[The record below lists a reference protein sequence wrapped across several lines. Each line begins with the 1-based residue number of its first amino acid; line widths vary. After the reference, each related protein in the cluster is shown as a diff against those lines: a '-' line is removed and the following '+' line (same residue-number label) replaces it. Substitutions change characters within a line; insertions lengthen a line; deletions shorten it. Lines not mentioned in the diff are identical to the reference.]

1 MGPCACSFAAG
12 DGHAVRNAAAA
23 DVRVSARHTRTVVP
37 APGVPKH
44 PIQGTACVMMTV
56 AIVSGL
62 LLADRETHGVYEPSS
77 TFSYALT
84 EKFSIEDLAAGDR
97 SAEGS
102 LP

>member
-1 MGPCACSFAAG
+1 
-12 DGHAVRNAAAA
+12 
-23 DVRVSARHTRTVVP
+23 
-37 APGVPKH
+37 
-44 PIQGTACVMMTV
+44 MMTV

>member
-1 MGPCACSFAAG
+1 
-12 DGHAVRNAAAA
+12 
-23 DVRVSARHTRTVVP
+23 
-37 APGVPKH
+37 
-44 PIQGTACVMMTV
+44 MMTV

-77 TFSYALT
+77 TCSYVLT
-84 EKFSIEDLAAGDR
+84 EKFSIDDLAAGDR